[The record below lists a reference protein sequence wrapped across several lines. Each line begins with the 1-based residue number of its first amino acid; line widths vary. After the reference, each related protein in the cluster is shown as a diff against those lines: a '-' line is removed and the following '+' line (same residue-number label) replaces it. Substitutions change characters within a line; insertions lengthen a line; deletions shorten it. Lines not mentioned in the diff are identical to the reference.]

1 MYSQLIKWNIYL
13 MKGAMTISRATVNG
27 QVIIPAPLRKKFNIN
42 KGTRVAIIE
51 GEGNVII
58 IKPLPDD
65 PIEASRGVL
74 KGKTSMIKALIKD
87 RREKATR
94 G

>member
-1 MYSQLIKWNIYL
+1 
-13 MKGAMTISRATVNG
+13 MTISRATVKG
-27 QVIIPAPLRKKFNIN
+27 QVVIPAPLRKKFNIK
-42 KGTRVAIIE
+42 KGTRIAIIE
-51 GEGNVII
+51 GEGNVIL

-74 KGKTSMIKALIKD
+74 KGKTSMIKALLKD
-87 RREKATR
+87 RREEAKR

>member
-1 MYSQLIKWNIYL
+1 
-13 MKGAMTISRATVNG
+13 MTISRATVKG
-27 QVIIPAPLRKKFNIN
+27 QVIIPAPLRKKFNIK

-87 RREKATR
+87 RREETKR

>member
-1 MYSQLIKWNIYL
+1 
-13 MKGAMTISRATVNG
+13 MTITRATVKG
-27 QVIIPAPLRKKFNIN
+27 QVIIPAPLRKKFNIR

-51 GEGNVII
+51 GEGNVIV

-87 RREKATR
+87 RREEEKR

>member
-1 MYSQLIKWNIYL
+1 
-13 MKGAMTISRATVNG
+13 MTISRATFKG
-27 QVIIPAPLRKKFNIN
+27 QVIIPAPLRKKFNIK

-58 IKPLPDD
+58 IKPLSDD

-74 KGKTSMIKALIKD
+74 KGKTSMIKSLLKD
-87 RREKATR
+87 RREEAKR

>member
-1 MYSQLIKWNIYL
+1 
-13 MKGAMTISRATVNG
+13 MTISKTTIKG
-27 QVIIPAPLRKKFNIN
+27 QVIIPAPLRKKFNIQ
-42 KGTRVAIIE
+42 KGTRVAIME
-51 GEGNVII
+51 GEGGVIL

-74 KGKTSMIKALIKD
+74 KGKTSLTKALLKD
-87 RREKATR
+87 RLEEAKR

>member
-1 MYSQLIKWNIYL
+1 MVYKSIEGI
-13 MKGAMTISRATVNG
+13 MTISRATVKG
-27 QVIIPAPLRKKFNIN
+27 QVIIPAPLRKKFNIK

-51 GEGNVII
+51 GEGNVIL

-74 KGKTSMIKALIKD
+74 KGKTSIIKALIKD
-87 RREKATR
+87 RREEAKR

>member
-1 MYSQLIKWNIYL
+1 
-13 MKGAMTISRATVNG
+13 MTITRATVKG
-27 QVIIPAPLRKKFNIN
+27 QVIIPAPLRKKFNIK

-51 GEGNVII
+51 GEGNVIL

-74 KGKTSMIKALIKD
+74 KGETSMIKALLKD
-87 RREKATR
+87 RREETKR

>member
-1 MYSQLIKWNIYL
+1 MR
-13 MKGAMTISRATVNG
+13 GAMTISKATVKG

-74 KGKTSMIKALIKD
+74 KGKTSMIGALIKD
-87 RREKATR
+87 RREEAKR